1 MTIIFL
7 ALCSIQDIREKKL
20 SLKLLIVSGILFFVM
35 SFMFERMSTRERVCN
50 MLPGIFALVIAF
62 LTREQIGYGDAA
74 CLIIMG
80 NIVSGKRLLGAVMG
94 GMILFSIVG
103 AVLMIRK
110 KADRK
115 TTMPFLPFL
124 TAGMLWQ
131 IMITGTW

>member
-35 SFMFERMSTRERVCN
+35 SFMFERMSARERVCN

-80 NIVSGKRLLGAVMG
+80 NIVSGERLLGAVMG
-94 GMILFSIVG
+94 GIILFSIVG

>member
-20 SLKLLIVSGILFFVM
+20 SLKLLIVSGILFFAM
-35 SFMFERMSTRERVCN
+35 SFIFEKMSARERVCN

-62 LTREQIGYGDAA
+62 MTREQIGYGDAA

-80 NIVSGKRLLGAVMG
+80 NIVSGERLLGAVMG